1 MAVFLCYG
9 MIQRQESQYK
19 IEKRVYLTYT
29 PISKVILRA
38 IKGTG
43 VLYENSIFN
52 SLKLGRFFSGCFR

>member
-29 PISKVILRA
+29 PISKEILRA
-38 IKGTG
+38 IR
-43 VLYENSIFN
+43 
-52 SLKLGRFFSGCFR
+52 GRQLCPRIAFLVA